1 MGTFGFF
8 GLGTAETVIL
18 LIQVV
23 LVAACVGHLSMR
35 SGYGEARMRFVLPII
50 AFIPG
55 AAILYLM
62 SAREGTVPPDTVKT
76 GSSSPV
82 YFEHRLGFRDG
93 GRSRWGLPRR
103 RK

>member
-1 MGTFGFF
+1 MSTFSFF
-8 GLGTAETVIL
+8 GLGAFETAVL

-23 LVAACVGHLSMR
+23 LVAACIGHL
-35 SGYGEARMRFVLPII
+35 GEARMRFVLPII
-50 AFIPG
+50 AFVPG

-82 YFEHRLGFRDG
+82 YFEHRLGYRDG

>member
-1 MGTFGFF
+1 MSMFSFF
-8 GLGTAETVIL
+8 GLGAFETAVL

-23 LVAACVGHLSMR
+23 LVAACIGHLSLR

-50 AFIPG
+50 
-55 AAILYLM
+55 
-62 SAREGTVPPDTVKT
+62 
-76 GSSSPV
+76 
-82 YFEHRLGFRDG
+82 EHRLGYRDG

>member
-1 MGTFGFF
+1 MSTFSFF
-8 GLGTAETVIL
+8 GLGAFETAVL
-18 LIQVV
+18 LIHVV
-23 LVAACVGHLSMR
+23 LVVACIGHLSMR
-35 SGYGEARMRFVLPII
+35 SGYREARMRFVLPII
-50 AFIPG
+50 AFVPG

-82 YFEHRLGFRDG
+82 YFEHRLGYRDG

>member
-1 MGTFGFF
+1 MSTFSFF
-8 GLGTAETVIL
+8 GLGAFETAVL
-18 LIQVV
+18 LIQAV
-23 LVAACVGHLSMR
+23 LVAACIGHLSLR

-50 AFIPG
+50 AFVPG

-62 SAREGTVPPDTVKT
+62 SAREGTVPPDTVKS

-82 YFEHRLGFRDG
+82 YFEHRLGYRDG